1 MTSRNVLDA
10 VIIGTGFGGIGMAIR
25 LQQSGISNYL
35 VLEKAADVGGVWR
48 DNQYPGAACDVP
60 SHLYSFS
67 FAPNAQWTRKY
78 AQQDEIHG
86 YIRRCADRF
95 GVTPQIRFHSEVASA
110 VFEAATGVWCLT
122 TSTGETYHARAVITA
137 TGQLNRPA
145 LPDVPG
151 IDSFRGEVF
160 HSARWR
166 HDIDLAGKRVAVV
179 GTGASAIQFVP
190 AIVPGVKSLV
200 LFQRSAPHVI
210 PKPDRG
216 YLELEKLT
224 FEQAPR
230 LQAGSRIWQY
240 LSHEYRALAFTS
252 LQKFLV
258 VMQRRFEKMLAEQ
271 VRDPEL
277 RARLTPTDPIGCKRI
292 LLSSEYYPALAQP
305 HVSVVNGGV
314 QSVDATGITG
324 ADGVRHEVDVIIYG
338 TGFKATEFLAP
349 MTVRGLGGQDLNT
362 AWRDGAEAYLGMSVA
377 GFPNLFMIYGPNTN
391 LGHSSIILMLE
402 SQMNYIRQCME
413 KLVREPVRYLD
424 VKPAAQ
430 GRFNDDL
437 QARLRKSVWQ
447 SGCNSW
453 YVNAGGRNVAN
464 WPGFTFEYRWRT
476 KRPDWSH
483 YQLVR

>member
-1 MTSRNVLDA
+1 MTATPVLDA
-10 VIIGTGFGGIGMAIR
+10 LIIGTGFGGIGMAVQ
-25 LQQSGISNYL
+25 LQEAGISNYL
-35 VLEKAADVGGVWR
+35 VLEKAGDVGGVWR

-67 FAPNAQWTRKY
+67 FAPNAHWTRKY

-86 YIRRCADRF
+86 YIRRCADEF
-95 GVTPQIRFHSEVASA
+95 GVTPQIRFHSEVAHA
-110 VFEAATGVWCLT
+110 EFDEAAGVWRVTTRAGEVYLT
-122 TSTGETYHARAVITA
+122 RALITA
-137 TGQLNRPA
+137 MGQLNRPA
-145 LPDVPG
+145 YPEVPG
-151 IDSFRGEVF
+151 IDSFQGEVF
-160 HSARWR
+160 HSATWR
-166 HDIDLAGKRVAVV
+166 HDCDLTGKRVAVV

-190 AIVPGVKSLV
+190 EIVPRVSSLV

-216 YLELEKLT
+216 YFELEKMA

-230 LQAGSRIWQY
+230 MQAGSRIWQY
-240 LSHEYRALAFTS
+240 LAHEYRALAFTS
-252 LQKFLV
+252 LQNFLV
-258 VMQRRFEKMLAEQ
+258 VMQHRFEKMLTEQ
-271 VRDPEL
+271 IPDPVL
-277 RARLTPTDPIGCKRI
+277 RAKLMPTDPIGCKRI
-292 LLSSEYYPALAQP
+292 LLSTEYYPALARP

-324 ADGVRHEVDVIIYG
+324 ADGVHHEVDVIIYG

-349 MTVRGLGGQDLNT
+349 LTIRGRNGQDLNA
-362 AWRDGAEAYLGMSVA
+362 AWRDGAEAYLGMTVA
-377 GFPNLFMIYGPNTN
+377 NFPNLFMIYGPNTN

-402 SQMNYIRQCME
+402 SQMNYIRQCVS
-413 KLVREPVRYLD
+413 KLVKERVRVLD
-424 VKPAAQ
+424 VKSSAQ
-430 GRFNDDL
+430 GAFNTDL

-453 YVNAGGRNVAN
+453 YVNAAGRNVTN

-483 YQLVR
+483 YRMET